1 MSHQMLN
8 KNFERTLNHTRCY
21 NRNWQLEFLKKSSD
35 DLLLYYKRKLKRTM
49 SYNRYIAVV
58 RSRDFRMRTPKI
70 NTATLPQIP
79 I

>member
-21 NRNWQLEFLKKSSD
+21 NRNWQLEFLKKSD
-35 DLLLYYKRKLKRTM
+35 DLLFYYKRKLKRTM
-49 SYNRYIAVV
+49 SDNRHIAVV

-70 NTATLPQIP
+70 NTATLHQIP

>member
-1 MSHQMLN
+1 MSDQWLN
-8 KNFERTLNHTRCY
+8 KNFERTLIHTICY
-21 NRNWQLEFLKKSSD
+21 NRNWQLEFLKNQVMI
-35 DLLLYYKRKLKRTM
+35 YYFITVKLKRTM
-49 SYNRYIAVV
+49 SDNRHVAVV